1 MTTAAQT
8 KDPPVACKGP
18 TWYGWKDQVAKRTF
32 ECYKKNTLYYAPAPG
47 GYCPGPLSNKNNK
60 KCILP
65 SNNKE
70 AYWKDYGKPA
80 PEIDMNTAKNADE
93 TANHIITICNDALT
107 LYIIT
112 SDTKK
117 KLDGVIDN
125 AKTITDTTTGILAY
139 ATNNKTDSIATINNK
154 IGDTLKETETL
165 LKTAKQY
172 YSDAETE
179 DKKYNNYIKLI
190 ADINNR
196 NATIDTFEKSQ
207 QLADAK
213 SNLIKFME
221 KIRQKETNKE
231 TKVSSLIQKY
241 STPDGTMYGNI
252 AINTM
257 LLDETSS
264 AMNSINTNKDSEYKL
279 INFKIEA
286 AKSYPMKCSG
296 SSENASSSMNM
307 SLLDNN
313 LHTKQSCKVNSTIQK
328 KPYYALVKPQNS
340 STDKFN
346 CYVSNDINSASSN
359 VYDYVN
365 IWEYPSTNNGQS
377 VSDLVM
383 DNNGDLIINYANGNS
398 DNITRNIDTFSP
410 SFCTNYGATGCTF
423 YLELLDNG
431 NMKLHRITNSQSG
444 PADLVIWQ
452 LFSYETVKTNI
463 TNISNY
469 GPITNE
475 QWSSAPDS
483 KNKLTPGNR
492 ITSSNVLISP
502 GRTCKLEVQNGRLQL
517 KATIYGCKYSGIMS
531 DTTLFNNNKFMY
543 TMDSG
548 NTNQPFYVYQNDLQM
563 PSIQQLYYATNAYGY
578 RTLQAID
585 PNNPIIQRTNTYD
598 TYSGYGRSNDV
609 NSDGITALDCKEL
622 CNADDNCDYVYKEND
637 KCIKG
642 NANISNFVP
651 NNSSTLYIR
660 NKKMN
665 TENSN
670 INGIVN
676 NYSSFDDSTV
686 SYSKYNVDNTMNG
699 NSFTPGPHTLL
710 LWQNINAR
718 QKEIIGNTTTGNIT
732 TGNTITGNTI
742 TEGFDSHNYYNP
754 IQQCDTRNAQGCH
767 NAILQGQINPL
778 NNIAQDYQNQTT
790 QLNTTRANIQTALNQ
805 YQSTYNIVNND
816 VKYDFSGNQP
826 FNMED
831 TSIQNV
837 MQQDTK
843 QLLLQENNF
852 YIAGSILTTTLLITA
867 IYLAR

>member
-1 MTTAAQT
+1 
-8 KDPPVACKGP
+8 
-18 TWYGWKDQVAKRTF
+18 
-32 ECYKKNTLYYAPAPG
+32 
-47 GYCPGPLSNKNNK
+47 
-60 KCILP
+60 
-65 SNNKE
+65 
-70 AYWKDYGKPA
+70 
-80 PEIDMNTAKNADE
+80 
-93 TANHIITICNDALT
+93 
-107 LYIIT
+107 
-112 SDTKK
+112 
-117 KLDGVIDN
+117 
-125 AKTITDTTTGILAY
+125 
-139 ATNNKTDSIATINNK
+139 
-154 IGDTLKETETL
+154 
-165 LKTAKQY
+165 
-172 YSDAETE
+172 
-179 DKKYNNYIKLI
+179 
-190 ADINNR
+190 
-196 NATIDTFEKSQ
+196 
-207 QLADAK
+207 
-213 SNLIKFME
+213 
-221 KIRQKETNKE
+221 
-231 TKVSSLIQKY
+231 
-241 STPDGTMYGNI
+241 
-252 AINTM
+252 
-257 LLDETSS
+257 
-264 AMNSINTNKDSEYKL
+264 
-279 INFKIEA
+279 
-286 AKSYPMKCSG
+286 
-296 SSENASSSMNM
+296 
-307 SLLDNN
+307 
-313 LHTKQSCKVNSTIQK
+313 
-328 KPYYALVKPQNS
+328 
-340 STDKFN
+340 
-346 CYVSNDINSASSN
+346 
-359 VYDYVN
+359 
-365 IWEYPSTNNGQS
+365 
-377 VSDLVM
+377 M
-383 DNNGDLIINYANGNS
+383 DNNGDLIINYVNGTS
-398 DNITRNIDTFSP
+398 YNITRNIDTFSP

-463 TNISNY
+463 TKISNY

-483 KNKLTPGNR
+483 NNKLTPGNK

-502 GRTCKLEVQNGRLQL
+502 GRTCKLEVQYGRLQL

-548 NTNQPFYVYQNDLQM
+548 NRNKPFYVYQNDLQM
-563 PSIQQLYYATNAYGY
+563 PSIEQLYYATNAYGY
-578 RTLQAID
+578 KTLQAIK
-585 PNNPIIQRTNTYD
+585 PNNPMIQRTNTYD

-609 NSDGITALDCKEL
+609 NSDGIASSDCKEL
-622 CNADDNCDYVYKEND
+622 CNADDNCDYVYKENN

-670 INGIVN
+670 SNINGIVN

-686 SYSKYNVDNTMNG
+686 SYSKYNVYNTMNG
-699 NSFTPGPHTLL
+699 NSFIPGPPTLP

-718 QKEIIGNTTTGNIT
+718 QKEIIGNTTT
-732 TGNTITGNTI
+732 
-742 TEGFDSHNYYNP
+742 EGFDSHNYYNP
-754 IQQCDTRNAQGCH
+754 ILQCDTRNAQGCH
-767 NAILQGQINPL
+767 SAILQGQINPL